1 MTAGLLPPRPPDHD
15 KPPMPPPQPPRKN
28 SFPPA
33 DWSIL
38 ARCWHPVARADAVT
52 TAQPFAAQLLDQEL
66 VLYRTPSGLT
76 VAADV
81 CAHRGAPLSLGTM
94 CDGAIA
100 CAYHGYR
107 YNGEGRCTFIPAH
120 PGAPIPQKLT
130 LRRFAALERFG
141 LIWVCLDDTASP
153 PPAPPEFPAFADDNF
168 QIIHVPPFDWAA
180 SAGRQIE
187 SFCDVAHFAFVH
199 PVTFAASDPVVPRY
213 DVAPTASGVHADF
226 SSRVGNISN
235 RSAAAES
242 WRRVYDIHLPFTVHL
257 DITFPHGGTMIVFNA
272 SCPLSARRT
281 RIFASV
287 ARNFDRDQPAA
298 DTIAFQQRIYAEDQ
312 RIVERQNPEDLP
324 VDLAEE
330 VHVRADRTSVEYRRQ
345 LARLGLGRAFT
356 A

>member
-1 MTAGLLPPRPPDHD
+1 
-15 KPPMPPPQPPRKN
+15 MPPPAPPRHL
-28 SFPPA
+28 SFPPS
-33 DWSIL
+33 DWAIL
-38 ARCWHPVARADAVT
+38 ARCWHPVASSADVT
-52 TAQPFAAQLLDQEL
+52 AKRPFAAQLLDQEL
-66 VLYRTPSGLT
+66 VLYRTPAGLT

-81 CAHRGAPLSLGTM
+81 CAHRGAPLSLGAM

-107 YNGEGRCTFIPAH
+107 YDGDGRCTLIPAH

-130 LRRFAALERFG
+130 LRRFAAVERHG
-141 LIWVCLDDTASP
+141 LVWVRLDDTASP
-153 PPAPPEFPAFADDNF
+153 APALPEFPAFADDTF
-168 QIIHVPPFDWAA
+168 QVIAVPPFDWAA

-199 PVTFAASDPVVPRY
+199 PVTFATSDPVVPRY
-213 DVAPTASGVHADF
+213 EVTATPAGVHADF
-226 SSRVGNISN
+226 SSRVGNVSDPG
-235 RSAAAES
+235 AATQA
-242 WRRVYDIHLPFTVHL
+242 WRRVYDLHLPFTVHL
-257 DITFPHGGTMIVFNA
+257 EITFPHGGTMIVFNTA
-272 SCPLSARRT
+272 CPLAARRT
-281 RIFASV
+281 RVFAIV
-287 ARNFDRDQPAA
+287 ARNFDHDQPVA

-324 VDLAEE
+324 IDLNEE